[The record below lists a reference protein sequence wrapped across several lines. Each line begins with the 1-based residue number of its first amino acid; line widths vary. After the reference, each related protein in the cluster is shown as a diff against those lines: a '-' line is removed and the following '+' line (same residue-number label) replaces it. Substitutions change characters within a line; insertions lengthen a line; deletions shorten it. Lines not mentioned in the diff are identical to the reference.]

1 MQIGQNLNA
10 GFYSLFTGVLM
21 SKFFIPKENIKEN
34 SLIIDGEDVNHITRV
49 LRYSVGDDITCS
61 DGMGNDYL
69 ARIETIDKTKIFC
82 EVIEKS
88 KAQTEPNIKVI
99 LIQGIP
105 KAAKMDYI
113 IQKTTELGISEI
125 YPCEMSRC
133 VAKIDNHKKI
143 ERWQKI
149 SREAAKQSG
158 RGIVPVIHNAINVSE
173 AIEILKDADVSFVP
187 YECDE
192 GNTLRPILIGAK
204 EPQTVAYMIGPE
216 GGFDKTEIDKII
228 KSDIHTVS
236 LGKRILRTETAGEA
250 VLSMIMYEIGDI
262 N

>member
-1 MQIGQNLNA
+1 
-10 GFYSLFTGVLM
+10 M
-21 SKFFIPKENIKEN
+21 SKFFIPRENIKEDI
-34 SLIIDGEDVNHITRV
+34 LIIDGEDVNHITKV
-49 LRYSVGDDITCS
+49 LRYKEGDEITCS
-61 DGMGNDYL
+61 DGMGNDYI
-69 ARIETIDKTKIFC
+69 AKITSFDKREISCEIISKTKA
-82 EVIEKS
+82 E
-88 KAQTEPNIKVI
+88 TEPNIKVI
-99 LIQGIP
+99 LIQGVP

-133 VAKIDNHKKI
+133 VAKIDNAKKI

-158 RGIVPVIHNAINVSE
+158 RGIVPTVHEAINISE
-173 AIEILKDADVSFVP
+173 AIKVLKDADVAFVP

-192 GNTLRPILIGAK
+192 GNKLRPILLDTK
-204 EPQTVAYMIGPE
+204 NPKTVAYMIGPE
-216 GGFDKTEIDKII
+216 GGFDKSEIDEII
-228 KSDIHTVS
+228 KNGIHTIS

-250 VLSMIMYEIGDI
+250 VLSMVMYEIGDI